1 MATADWQTNQ
11 KGAHGHGRGGAAAGT
26 CESGRW
32 RAVLAVWCV
41 WTSSTGSMSQAA
53 VTEAGRRIFPRLRRK
68 NDRNNGVSSMM
79 NAADTDDGSPMM

>member
-1 MATADWQTNQ
+1 
-11 KGAHGHGRGGAAAGT
+11 
-26 CESGRW
+26 
-32 RAVLAVWCV
+32 
-41 WTSSTGSMSQAA
+41 MSQAA